1 MSYEFLKV
9 ERQGPVGWLINDR
22 PDQLELAPV
31 SAYKGSLD
39 YLRMLAISRLALNN
53 IDNFQSSWVTQGKK
67 IGQMSLFWGANDLGS
82 VMMEENVVS
91 EAGVAFRL
99 SLQDMQNLIEDAG
112 FVAAQRDNEYRLIG
126 AAA

>member
-1 MSYEFLKV
+1 
-9 ERQGPVGWLINDR
+9 
-22 PDQLELAPV
+22 
-31 SAYKGSLD
+31 
-39 YLRMLAISRLALNN
+39 MLAICRLALNN

-99 SLQDMQNLIEDAG
+99 SLQEMRELIVDAG
-112 FVAAQRDNEYRLIG
+112 FEPAQRDNFYRVL
-126 AAA
+126 AVA

>member
-1 MSYEFLKV
+1 MAESH
-9 ERQGPVGWLINDR
+9 
-22 PDQLELAPV
+22 PDQLEQIPT
-31 SAYKGSLD
+31 STYKGSIE

-53 IDNFQSSWVTQGKK
+53 IDNFQSSWVTQGRK

-99 SLQDMQNLIEDAG
+99 SLDEMKDLIVDAG
-112 FVAAQRDNEYRLIG
+112 FEPAQRDNYYNVL